1 MEQEP
6 LISVVIP
13 VYNTAA
19 YLDASIGSVRNQTY
33 TRLEIIVVNDGS
45 TDESAEVVERLM
57 AEDARIEYFALP
69 QNSGQSVARN
79 EALKHVHG
87 TYIYFMDSD
96 DVLYPTALERC
107 LERMLTAQ
115 LQLLFFDADIL
126 SEEGLGTYCFD
137 YHRTKIYDDTMVYR
151 GDVLFDSMLQH
162 RTFRAVPWLYFVS
175 ADWLKRLQLTFYP
188 GIIHEDELFTA
199 LLFLQ
204 SQRIGCLKESLLQH
218 RIRGN
223 STITKHYS
231 WRNVSCYL
239 TVMDE
244 MFRFVREGHPEHQ
257 GRMEYYARY
266 TLNAVFQTAKVLTYK
281 EKSIALKACIRKG
294 YLRFLSLRTLLVFLL
309 KRK

>member
-1 MEQEP
+1 MEKQP
-6 LISVVIP
+6 LISVIIP
-13 VYNTAA
+13 VYNTAP
-19 YLDASIGSVRNQTY
+19 YLEASIGSVRSQTY
-33 TRLEIIVVNDGS
+33 AHLEIIVVNDGS
-45 TDESAEVVERLM
+45 TDGSAEVVTHLM
-57 AEDARIEYFALP
+57 SQDARIQYYALP
-69 QNSGQSVARN
+69 HNSGQSVARN
-79 EALKHVHG
+79 EALKHVQG
-87 TYIYFMDSD
+87 SYIYFMDSD

-107 LERMLTAQ
+107 LGKVQSAD

-137 YHRTKIYDDTMVYR
+137 YHRTKIYNDAVVYR

-175 ADWLKRLQLTFYP
+175 SSWLEQLHLTFYP

-239 TVMDE
+239 TVIDE
-244 MFRFVREGHPEHQ
+244 VFRFVRSGHPEHQ
-257 GRMEYYARY
+257 GRMEYYASY
-266 TLNAVFQTAKVLTYK
+266 TLNAVFQTAKVLTFE
-281 EKSIALKACIRKG
+281 EKMKAFRACIRKG
-294 YLRFLSLRTLLVFLL
+294 YLRFLTPRTLLVFLL
-309 KRK
+309 KRR